1 MEKRRFS
8 RIIYKN
14 KAIINNQQNEVEGII
29 KDLSLKSIFIQSDL
43 TFNVNDILNISIPLT
58 DEITINAT
66 GHILRIENNGFVLII
81 DEIDIDSFMFLKN
94 LIAYN
99 IGDSESINKEF
110 LESISK

>member
-14 KAIINNQQNEVEGII
+14 KAIINNQQNEVEATI
-29 KDLSLKSIFIQSDL
+29 KDLSLKSIYIESNL
-43 TFNVNDILNISIPLT
+43 SIKINDIISISIPLT
-58 DEITINAT
+58 DEITINAI
-66 GHILRIENNGFVLII
+66 GHILRVESNGFVVII

-99 IGDSESINKEF
+99 IGDLESINKEF
-110 LESISK
+110 LENINK